1 MVQKLIELTI
11 GLSSLGSSTLAHD
24 TLVLEVEI
32 PALFLALVVLDVE
45 SDDRFSL
52 VDGLFAL
59 GSISL

>member
-1 MVQKLIELTI
+1 MQKLIELTI
-11 GLSSLGSSTLAHD
+11 SLSSLGSSTLAHG
-24 TLVLEVEI
+24 TLVLEIEI

-45 SDDRFSL
+45 SDDRLSL